1 MVSYEKQYGSWT
13 EKIKRKRKRCPN
25 SVLLFVNEI
34 FVKNMFEKVKR
45 KTIKS
50 SRYAG
55 NEFN

>member
-13 EKIKRKRKRCPN
+13 EKIKIKRKRCPN

-50 SRYAG
+50 SRYTG